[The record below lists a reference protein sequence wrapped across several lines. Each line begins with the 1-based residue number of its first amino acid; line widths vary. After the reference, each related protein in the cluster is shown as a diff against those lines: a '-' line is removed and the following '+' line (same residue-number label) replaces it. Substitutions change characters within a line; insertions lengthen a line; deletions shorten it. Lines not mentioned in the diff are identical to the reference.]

1 MRVVLAFSKDETA
14 RKIKRMLDG
23 SGHSVAMICHSRA
36 ELMRGVSGLG
46 EALVIMGYKLPDAV
60 VDDVYRDLAPNQ
72 RLLALVKAQ
81 RLELIANRDIFTAT
95 LPISRQELI
104 SAIEVLI
111 GDMPRRKRRTTRTPE
126 EESIIEKAKLYLIEK
141 HNMTE
146 ESAHRFIQKRSM
158 DTGARFVDTAK
169 QILDI

>member
-1 MRVVLAFSKDETA
+1 M
-14 RKIKRMLDG
+14 
-23 SGHSVAMICHSRA
+23 
-36 ELMRGVSGLG
+36 
-46 EALVIMGYKLPDAV
+46 
-60 VDDVYRDLAPNQ
+60 DDVYRDLAPNQ

-81 RLELIANRDIFTAT
+81 RLELIANRDIFTAV

-104 SAIEVLI
+104 SAIEVLT
-111 GDMPRRKRRTTRTPE
+111 GDMPRRKQRAARTPE
-126 EESIIEKAKLYLIEK
+126 EEKIIEKAKLYLIEK

-146 ESAHRFIQKRSM
+146 QSAHRFIQKRSM